1 MAHRPLSLQ
10 ARSLLAAGVALA
22 AFLGLTGFALDAA
35 IYDALRSALRDR
47 LQSYAYTY
55 IANSEPARSRRWLP
69 PEIGPGPFDRPNS
82 GLYAGVVGPVDVDG
96 ELAESWRSPSA
107 LGKSLPF

>member
-1 MAHRPLSLQ
+1 MTGRPLSLQ
-10 ARSLLAAGVALA
+10 ARSLFAAGFALA
-22 AFLGLTGFALDAA
+22 AFLGLTGVALDAA

-55 IANSEPARSRRWLP
+55 IANSDVARSRRWLP
-69 PEIGPGPFDRPNS
+69 PEIGPGPFDRPGS

-96 ELAESWRSPSA
+96 VKEVQEAADVPEDL
-107 LGKSLPF
+107 